1 MARLGPEPRINSRYL
16 NDHIG
21 ETVRLAAKVTGVSG
35 DTATIQ
41 TSDGGTVGIHIPRD
55 MHIQDE
61 YVEIIGTV
69 KEDSTVKAHTHIGL
83 GKSLD
88 MKAVNSVVDFSHS
101 DIGSGVFH

>member
-21 ETVRLAAKVTGVSG
+21 QTVRVTAKVVSVSG

-41 TSDGGTVGIHIPRD
+41 TSDGGSVGIHLPRD

-69 KEDSTVKAHTHIGL
+69 KEDSTIKAHTHVGL

-88 MKAVNSVVDFSHS
+88 MKAVNSVVEFSHS
-101 DIGSGVFH
+101 SIGAGVLH